1 MVSIGGAV
9 SHAVKLIIESVLIST
24 LSIVAEW
31 ITLICSLVV
40 VQVDLNIFVR
50 YNTFIFRQVT
60 VIYSWKKKSFDGLC
74 HCISKSHKKNTFA
87 VSPHLV
93 FIVAIN
99 YVGYKEHE
107 TLVWVMAARRLC
119 YSCDSQE
126 TETCSVR
133 LYISLL
139 ICLILKL
146 IFQFIL
152 DPNSGVL
159 WL

>member
-1 MVSIGGAV
+1 MECVIVSANHI
-9 SHAVKLIIESVLIST
+9 
-24 LSIVAEW
+24 
-31 ITLICSLVV
+31 
-40 VQVDLNIFVR
+40 
-50 YNTFIFRQVT
+50 
-60 VIYSWKKKSFDGLC
+60 
-74 HCISKSHKKNTFA
+74 KKNAFA

-107 TLVWVMAARRLC
+107 TLFLVMAARRLC